1 MITVAY
7 CSTSTCYCSFS
18 RLNSKENSQIIA
30 DDYCLL
36 FYWLIISRSLF
47 CVVTGP
53 SGPVNLEFDPRDGK
67 GHFMAKEYGMH
78 EVIVTNEG
86 EAVKGAPNYIR

>member
-1 MITVAY
+1 
-7 CSTSTCYCSFS
+7 
-18 RLNSKENSQIIA
+18 
-30 DDYCLL
+30 
-36 FYWLIISRSLF
+36 
-47 CVVTGP
+47 VVTGP

-67 GHFMAKEYGMH
+67 GHFMAKEFGMH

>member
-1 MITVAY
+1 MII
-7 CSTSTCYCSFS
+7 CSLYYWYLLLRSTCWI
-18 RLNSKENSQIIA
+18 LTKNSQIIA
-30 DDYCLL
+30 DDNCLL
-36 FYWLIISRSLF
+36 FYWLIILRSLF

-67 GHFMAKEYGMH
+67 GHFMAKEFGMH